1 MKPLSLVLGFFGHIL
16 LLKYHMII
24 PVKGKKQVG
33 RNSCDVW
40 KASLVSSMG
49 CNCAGHSAKHTVHVK
64 PFDIFG
70 NALR

>member
-1 MKPLSLVLGFFGHIL
+1 MKSLSLVLGFFHHIP
-16 LLKYHMII
+16 LLKYRMII
-24 PVKGKKQVG
+24 PVIGKKQVG

-49 CNCAGHSAKHTVHVK
+49 YNCAGHSAKHTVRVK
-64 PFDIFG
+64 PFDIFD

>member
-1 MKPLSLVLGFFGHIL
+1 
-16 LLKYHMII
+16 MII
-24 PVKGKKQVG
+24 PVIGKKQVG

-49 CNCAGHSAKHTVHVK
+49 INCACHSVKHTVHVK
-64 PFDIFG
+64 PFDIFD